1 MLPALV
7 YADTDLLVFNKPA
20 GMLSVPGRGADKQYC
35 LASVVHEQFAD
46 ALVVHRLDQATSGML
61 MFARGR
67 AVQSTLSRMFAKRE
81 IEKRYLALVEG
92 KLEEDDTAHWQQ
104 IDLPLAADWLNRPRQ
119 RVDREHGK
127 PALTRYRVLGYDAAT
142 HTTRVELAPVT
153 GRSHQLRVHMQ
164 AIGHPIC
171 GDALYGGPAAANS
184 SRLMLHACSLEFT
197 HPVTQSQVCLRCE
210 ASF

>member
-20 GMLSVPGRGADKQYC
+20 GMLSVPGRGANKQHC
-35 LASVVHEQFAD
+35 LANIVRAQFSD
-46 ALVVHRLDQATSGML
+46 AQVVHRLDQATSGLL
-61 MFARGR
+61 MFARSKSI
-67 AVQSTLSRMFAKRE
+67 QSALSRMFAKRE

-92 KLEEDDTAHWQQ
+92 KLREGDTAHWQQ
-104 IDLPLAADWLNRPRQ
+104 IDLPLAADWPNRPRQ
-119 RVDREHGK
+119 RVDSAHGK
-127 PALTRYRVLGYDAAT
+127 PALTRYRVLDYDASG
-142 HTTRVELAPVT
+142 HCTRVELAPVT

-171 GDALYGGPAAANS
+171 GDTLYGSTATAGS